1 MKIVDIPFRER
12 PVIELLALDRDD
24 EDPEYAGYGWAK
36 VDQLWLATPHAWR
49 RRLDDVL
56 VLAIHAADDA
66 DARDDDI
73 DLDFEIDGAIV
84 ASADATAFVTQW
96 LPRLPAAKHVVLV
109 MCNPHRARLRAFER
123 TVHYGI
129 GDVRAWLDPGDRIRL
144 TADAWRKVRAVNELV
159 KRPESAVSDEDK
171 LTYAGLYV
179 LKKMD
184 LKPKEGGMVFPIK
197 LPTELSPLEE
207 VLHHLVVE
215 GYAEMNTRKDRY
227 DLTKKGTEYLGRVID
242 EATDLIDEFDDDEME
257 DVVVELKRRRLDPM
271 RARFVWGWY
280 DGEFEDLVIWQEQRG
295 LKPIERLWALYLL
308 SDEFWNELA
317 DEIAVEDVPGTAQ
330 RAGRSNRDERPAQD
344 DGYDRRRDRD
354 DDDDD

>member
-1 MKIVDIPFRER
+1 MKILDIPFRER
-12 PVIELLALDRDD
+12 PIVELLALDRD

-36 VDQLWLATPHAWR
+36 VDQLWLDAHAWR
-49 RRLDDVL
+49 RRLEDVL

-66 DARDDDI
+66 DPRDDDI
-73 DLDFEIDGAIV
+73 DLDFEIDGTIV
-84 ASADATAFVTQW
+84 ASADATAFVRQW
-96 LPRLPAAKHVVLV
+96 LPKLPDAAHVVLV
-109 MCNPHRARLRAFER
+109 MCNPHRARLPAFDR
-123 TVHYGI
+123 PVHYGI

-144 TADAWRKVRAVNELV
+144 TADAWRMVRSAVSQLEKL
-159 KRPESAVSDEDK
+159 PEAAVSDEDK

-184 LKPKEGGMVFPIK
+184 LKPKEGGIVFPIK

-257 DVVVELKRRRLDPM
+257 DVVVELKRRRLDPL

-295 LKPIERLWALYLL
+295 IKPVERLWALYLL

-317 DEIAVEDVPGTAQ
+317 EEIDVEEVPGATQ
-330 RAGRSNRDERPAQD
+330 RAGRSNRDDGPAQG
-344 DGYDRRRDRD
+344 GYDQRRRD
-354 DDDDD
+354 DDDDDD